1 MRKRRKR
8 KNKRKMRNRRKRRK
22 MRKIRK
28 SALLR
33 WYLNVKAPITC
44 QGLVGFLKWID
55 GSM

>member
-33 WYLNVKAPITC
+33 CYLNGKAPITC

-55 GSM
+55 ESM